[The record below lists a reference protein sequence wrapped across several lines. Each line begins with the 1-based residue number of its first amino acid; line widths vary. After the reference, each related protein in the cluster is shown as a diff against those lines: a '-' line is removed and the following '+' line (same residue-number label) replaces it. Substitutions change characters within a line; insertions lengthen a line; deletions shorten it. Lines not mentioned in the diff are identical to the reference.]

1 MKKRFLSRVLA
12 VALTALAGFPSSGSA
27 AEQFSRLWSIAV
39 HLEYVDGT
47 SYDVVFA
54 RNVETQ
60 DVSSVLAECGRS
72 HQGGAGAVVHY
83 HCYPI
88 PD

>member
-1 MKKRFLSRVLA
+1 MTLHIRRSALLSLIS
-12 VALTALAGFPSSGSA
+12 ALALSSGIA
-27 AEQFSRLWSIAV
+27 AERFSRLWSIAV

-54 RNVETQ
+54 RGVETQ
-60 DVSSVLAECGRS
+60 EVSSVLAECGRN
-72 HQGGAGAVVHY
+72 HRAGAGAVVQY

-88 PD
+88 PE